1 MDQIKTLYEV
11 YRTEGGQLL
20 AYPRLLWIANP
31 SALQGPRI
39 WFVAVVE
46 AATKEDAILKAL
58 NNNVKN

>member
-20 AYPRLLWIANP
+20 AEERVLWRANP
-31 SALQGPRI
+31 AALQGPTL

-46 AATKEDAILKAL
+46 AATKKDAILKAL